1 MLDILL
7 KVPIWIN
14 MLFII
19 KVLLEVLHCNFKSN
33 NFGIKM
39 DDDNDDIKLLQN
51 AVDSYEE

>member
-1 MLDILL
+1 
-7 KVPIWIN
+7 